1 MFVILAF
8 GRSGK
13 GLMGILEFDVAEWA
27 GWILRILLDVTIYPL
42 RLLVDSEASMYY
54 NIYSISYNVISNG
67 GINE

>member
-27 GWILRILLDVTIYPL
+27 GWLLRILLDVTIYPL
-42 RLLVDSEASMYY
+42 RLLVDS
-54 NIYSISYNVISNG
+54 
-67 GINE
+67 